1 VFVVIELIGRMGYVG
16 YFYVESKSYELR
28 LGDGNRTIK
37 LTEWGRMN
45 LSTLFLGEVRLDWLL
60 KMMQELVL
68 DTIGIGACRD
78 HRIGSYVMFLQ
89 KMMN

>member
-1 VFVVIELIGRMGYVG
+1 VSLRSALQTSVVFVVIELSGRMGYVG

-45 LSTLFLGEVRLDWLL
+45 LSTLFLGEVRLAWLL

-78 HRIGSYVMFLQ
+78 H
-89 KMMN
+89 